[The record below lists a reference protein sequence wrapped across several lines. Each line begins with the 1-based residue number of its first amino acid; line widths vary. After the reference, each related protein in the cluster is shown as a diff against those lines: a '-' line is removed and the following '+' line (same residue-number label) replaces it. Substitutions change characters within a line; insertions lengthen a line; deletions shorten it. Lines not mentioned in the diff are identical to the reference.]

1 MFRLALGALLAAAQD
16 FDDVDFARLDRRFP
30 EQFYPSL
37 VNTFRLAEK
46 WDSLEVKIPEFDY
59 SMRNVGLMVPGV
71 TREFGTFS
79 IFKRTQGEVEF
90 LVESDQGHQWVN
102 FDRVSFYDVSRF

>member
-1 MFRLALGALLAAAQD
+1 MFRLALGALLAAAQQ
-16 FDDVDFARLDRRFP
+16 DVEFARLDRRFP

-46 WDSLEVKIPEFDY
+46 WDALEVKIPQFDY

-79 IFKRTQGEVEF
+79 IYRRTQGEVEF

-102 FDRVSFYDVSRF
+102 FDRVRFF